1 MSNGVVVAAMAFV
14 LTATV
19 AYGCSDD
26 DRNVCAIC
34 REDLHACPTVTTT
47 CKHAFHSHCLQ
58 AWFAHL
64 SSTGDP
70 HHRCP
75 LCHRVLQ
82 YVRPQRPR
90 PAPGISDRLLR
101 LFCRSADA
109 VILTLL
115 GHGQDDVNTWR
126 PVRHRQP
133 RFNYPQTVA
142 HPRWC
147 VPRRMLD
154 DPQYRYIIWYH
165 PL

>member
-14 LTATV
+14 LIATV

-26 DRNVCAIC
+26 DRDVCAIC
-34 REDLHACPTVTTT
+34 REDLHACPMVTTT

-58 AWFAHL
+58 AWFDHL
-64 SSTGDP
+64 SSTGDL

-90 PAPGISDRLLR
+90 PAPGISGRLLR

-115 GHGQDDVNTWR
+115 GTGKTISIHDDLRDIANLVLITRR
-126 PVRHRQP
+126 PSHIPDGVCP
-133 RFNYPQTVA
+133 AGCWMT
-142 HPRWC
+142 
-147 VPRRMLD
+147 LSTD
-154 DPQYRYIIWYH
+154 T
-165 PL
+165 